1 MGVVGAVMC
10 VVAVLAEAGG
20 LFNVK
25 LLCPCLKA
33 VISIKGS
40 LLQPDTYVWHVQTV
54 IKERY
59 KFLSVVTPNK
69 NLWL

>member
-25 LLCPCLKA
+25 LLFM
-33 VISIKGS
+33 S
-40 LLQPDTYVWHVQTV
+40 LL
-54 IKERY
+54 EGGN
-59 KFLSVVTPNK
+59 FN
-69 NLWL
+69 